1 MMIFAG
7 RSVGVAQR
15 RSLRN
20 TTIPNKLGVLV
31 IEKLANL
38 SKPISFV

>member
-15 RSLRN
+15 RSLRVP
-20 TTIPNKLGVLV
+20 TIPNKKGGLV
-31 IEKLANL
+31 IEKLANIE
-38 SKPISFV
+38 KPVSFE